1 MANMVTAEDR
11 DIINQ
16 FQVLQ
21 QQLQEILVQK
31 ENGKLQKLEFE
42 KALEELNKAGSK
54 EVYKIA
60 GPIMIK
66 RNSDE
71 IKKEIQE
78 KLDDIEIRLKTLNS
92 TEDKITNKLKEIEP
106 KIKKMIGQ

>member
-1 MANMVTAEDR
+1 MVTAEDR
-11 DIINQ
+11 DVINQ

-21 QQLQEILVQK
+21 QQLQEILIQK
-31 ENGKLQKLEFE
+31 ENVKLQKLEFE
-42 KALEELNKAGSK
+42 KALEELNKTGSK
-54 EVYKIA
+54 EAYKIA

-71 IKKEIQE
+71 IKKEMQE